1 MDPTSVSDPPPL
13 SQASA
18 RRECG
23 ALPREQIGR
32 FTSQSMAGSRSEGA
46 PADRGTNWS
55 IDASSL
61 KWNSRSSG
69 TPTILLPASAGRL
82 VTGTGRRVE
91 REAQRLAVAAPHKQQ
106 RVERE
111 DPRSASVDFPAH

>member
-1 MDPTSVSDPPPL
+1 
-13 SQASA
+13 
-18 RRECG
+18 
-23 ALPREQIGR
+23 
-32 FTSQSMAGSRSEGA
+32 MAGSRSEGA
-46 PADRGTNWS
+46 PTDRGTNWS

-91 REAQRLAVAAPHKQQ
+91 REAQRLAVAAPHKRQ

-111 DPRSASVDFPAH
+111 DPAIGLSVTPAH